1 MRKRVTVCAAALL
14 LLAAAVT
21 TPSKTST
28 APQFVHV
35 RLRLLTMGARQGVKE
50 AGSFVASLPLETKGD
65 LHRLLTI
72 DNESRH
78 ATLKLAL
85 HVSVTPTLDD
95 KGVLHCVVLT
105 DAEPAG
111 GELVSRARDLAF
123 HHPGEQIM
131 GLYADQAT
139 GTRVVLAI
147 SATMEAKPVANLPAD
162 MPPIL
167 FLVRVERWNGA
178 QRVELEQVQLQ
189 SLDGES
195 VSHDYSKE
203 IPRWVA
209 GDSSESDDDP
219 LDKLRVLDF
228 SQKDAPI
235 VQAGQGFTIELHPKE
250 EKGRH
255 GRKGEKGKDEKPK
268 PPPRKL
274 HWDLESYHLTIQPM
288 TLSDDHLNLKVHVT
302 GVVLDPT
309 THKPFPPIDLEA
321 EKDVLDGQPVPFY
334 LTQETP
340 KGPVGFAV
348 WVIPK
353 WPRPGLSSSA
363 AAGGPPP
370 GEGGGS
376 PSKPGS
382 GG

>member
-21 TPSKTST
+21 TLPETS
-28 APQFVHV
+28 AVPRFVHV
-35 RLRLLTMGARQGVKE
+35 RLRLLTMGARQDARE
-50 AGSFVASLPLETKGD
+50 AGSFVASLPLGTKGD

-78 ATLKLAL
+78 SRLKLAL
-85 HVSVTPTLDD
+85 HVSVTPTLDE

-111 GELVSRARDLAF
+111 GELTSRARDLAF

-147 SATMEAKPVANLPAD
+147 SASLETKPAANLPAD

-189 SLDGES
+189 SLDGET

-203 IPRWVA
+203 IPRWVS
-209 GDSSESDDDP
+209 GDSSEAGDDP

-228 SQKDAPI
+228 NQKDAPI
-235 VQAGQGFTIELHPKE
+235 VQAGQGFTIELHPKK
-250 EKGRH
+250 EKKQH
-255 GRKGEKGKDEKPK
+255 AGKDEKGKNGKPE
-268 PPPRKL
+268 PPPKKL

-353 WPRPGLSSSA
+353 WPRPGQKSPA
-363 AAGGPPP
+363 PAAGASSGT
-370 GEGGGS
+370 GAGK
-376 PSKPGS
+376 PSSPGS